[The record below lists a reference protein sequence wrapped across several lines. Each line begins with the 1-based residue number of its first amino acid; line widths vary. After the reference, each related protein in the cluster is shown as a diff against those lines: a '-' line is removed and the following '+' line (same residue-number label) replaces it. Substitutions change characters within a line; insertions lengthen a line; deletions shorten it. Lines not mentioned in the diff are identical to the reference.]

1 MKKTLAALIVGAFAA
16 SAANA
21 AVVYNNEGTKVELG
35 GRLSVIV
42 EQSTSTEDDQKQQH
56 GTLRNQGSRFHIKAT
71 HNFGDGFYA
80 QGYLETRLVSN
91 YPESSSDDFG
101 GITTKYAYV
110 TLGNNA
116 FGEVKLGRAK
126 TIADEITTAEDKE
139 YGLLNSKKYIP
150 TNGNTVGYTFNGIDG
165 LVLGAN
171 YLLAQNR
178 VPGGPG
184 AFPNKQGEVYPQ
196 QISNGV
202 QVGAKYD
209 ANNIVAAIAFGRTNY
224 KAAGNDFN
232 PGDSFGLG
240 RKEQVEGVLSTL
252 GYRFSDLGLLVSLD
266 SGYAKTKNHMK
277 HAFNPSNG
285 ESVPAKPAY
294 DEKSYFVSP
303 GFQYE
308 LMEDT
313 NLYGNFKYERN
324 SVDDFKRKR
333 GKIEREQAV
342 LFGIDH
348 KLHKQVLTYIEG
360 AYARTR
366 TSEKGTSKVK
376 TEKEKSVGV
385 GLRVYF

>member
-35 GRLSVIV
+35 GRLSVIA
-42 EQSTSTEDDQKQQH
+42 EQSSNTLDDQKQQH
-56 GTLRNQGSRFHIKAT
+56 GALRNQGSRFHIKAT

-80 QGYLETRLVSN
+80 QGYLETRFVSKYKDN
-91 YPESSSDDFG
+91 ADHFDS
-101 GITTKYAYV
+101 ITTKYAYV
-110 TLGNNA
+110 TLGNKA
-116 FGEVKLGRAK
+116 LGEVKLGRAK
-126 TIADEITTAEDKE
+126 TIADGITSAEDKE
-139 YGLLNSKKYIP
+139 YGVLNNSKYIP
-150 TNGNTVGYTFNGIDG
+150 TNGNTVGYTFEGIDG

-171 YLLAQNR
+171 YLLAQQR
-178 VPGGPG
+178 AHGST
-184 AFPNKQGEVYPQ
+184 AGEVVAQ
-196 QISNGV
+196 VISNGV

-209 ANNIVAAIAFGRTNY
+209 ANNIIAGIAYGRTNY
-224 KAAGNDFN
+224 REDLATQ
-232 PGDSFGLG
+232 GDSG
-240 RKEQVEGVLSTL
+240 KKQQVNGALSTL

-266 SGYAKTKNHMK
+266 SGYAKTKNYKDK
-277 HAFNPSNG
+277 H
-285 ESVPAKPAY
+285 
-294 DEKSYFVSP
+294 EKRYFVSP

-313 NLYGNFKYERN
+313 NVYGNFKYERN
-324 SVDDFKRKR
+324 SVDQ
-333 GKIEREQAV
+333 GKKAREHAV
-342 LFGIDH
+342 LFGVDH

-366 TSEKGTSKVK
+366 TNDKGKTEK

>member
-21 AVVYNNEGTKVELG
+21 VVVYNNEGTKVELG
-35 GRLSVIV
+35 GRLSVIA

-71 HNFGDGFYA
+71 HNLGDGFYA
-80 QGYLETRLVSN
+80 QGYLETRFVSD
-91 YPESSSDDFG
+91 YTREKADHFSD
-101 GITTKYAYV
+101 IATKYAYV
-110 TLGNNA
+110 TLGNNT

-150 TNGNTVGYTFNGIDG
+150 TNGNTIGYTFNAIDG

-171 YLLAQNR
+171 YLLAQER
-178 VPGGPG
+178 D
-184 AFPNKQGEVYPQ
+184 KQTLNIPRNGLQSGETTVGE
-196 QISNGV
+196 ISNGV

-209 ANNIVAAIAFGRTNY
+209 ANNIIVAIAYGRTNY
-224 KAAGNDFN
+224 K
-232 PGDSFGLG
+232 DSNETRRGSTTHVYQG
-240 RKEQVEGVLSTL
+240 KKVEVNGALASL
-252 GYRFSDLGLLVSLD
+252 GYRFSNLGLLVSLD
-266 SGYAKTKNHMK
+266 SGYAKTKNYKAK
-277 HAFNPSNG
+277 H
-285 ESVPAKPAY
+285 
-294 DEKSYFVSP
+294 EKSYFVSP

-313 NLYGNFKYERN
+313 NFYGNFKYERN
-324 SVDDFKRKR
+324 SVDQ
-333 GKIEREQAV
+333 GKKEREQAV

-360 AYARTR
+360 AYSRTR
-366 TSEKGTSKVK
+366 TTEPKAKVK

>member
-35 GRLSVIV
+35 GRLSVIA
-42 EQSTSTEDDQKQQH
+42 EQSSNTLDDQKQQH
-56 GTLRNQGSRFHIKAT
+56 GALRNQGSRFHIKAT

-80 QGYLETRLVSN
+80 QGYLETRLVTDITKN
-91 YPESSSDDFG
+91 HSDHFG
-101 GITTKYAYV
+101 DITTKYAYV
-110 TLGNNA
+110 TLGNKA
-116 FGEVKLGRAK
+116 LGEVKLGRAK
-126 TIADEITTAEDKE
+126 TIADGITSAEDKE
-139 YGLLNSKKYIP
+139 YGVLNNSKYVP
-150 TNGNTVGYTFNGIDG
+150 TNGNTVGYTFKGIDG

-171 YLLAQNR
+171 YLLAQERNTTDF
-178 VPGGPG
+178 VTPPV
-184 AFPNKQGEVYPQ
+184 GEVLSQ
-196 QISNGV
+196 TISNGV

-209 ANNIVAAIAFGRTNY
+209 ANNIIAAIAYGRTNY
-224 KAAGNDFN
+224 RENMNVN
-232 PGDSFGLG
+232 PSQPG

-252 GYRFSDLGLLVSLD
+252 GYHFSDLGLLVSLD

-277 HAFNPSNG
+277 PKSTRRSSSS
-285 ESVPAKPAY
+285 EPAY
-294 DEKSYFVSP
+294 DQKRYFVSP

-313 NLYGNFKYERN
+313 NVYGNFKYERT
-324 SVDDFKRKR
+324 SVNQ
-333 GKIEREQAV
+333 GKNTREQAV
-342 LFGIDH
+342 LFGVDH

-360 AYARTR
+360 AYARTK
-366 TSEKGTSKVK
+366 TNDKGTAEK

>member
-35 GRLSVIV
+35 GRLSVIA
-42 EQSTSTEDDQKQQH
+42 EQSSNTLDDQKQQH
-56 GTLRNQGSRFHIKAT
+56 GALRNQGSRFHIKAT

-80 QGYLETRLVSN
+80 QGYLETRLVTN
-91 YPESSSDDFG
+91 PNGFTHEDRDGFG
-101 GITTKYAYV
+101 DITTKYAYV
-110 TLGNNA
+110 TLGNKA
-116 FGEVKLGRAK
+116 LGEVKLGRAK
-126 TIADEITTAEDKE
+126 TIADGITSAEDKE
-139 YGLLNSKKYIP
+139 YGVLNNSKYVP
-150 TNGNTVGYTFNGIDG
+150 TNGNTVGYTFKGIDG

-171 YLLAQNR
+171 YLLAQKYDNT
-178 VPGGPG
+178 GG
-184 AFPNKQGEVYPQ
+184 NDGEVQ
-196 QISNGV
+196 KQSISNGV

-224 KAAGNDFN
+224 KEDNSPSA
-232 PGDSFGLG
+232 SK
-240 RKEQVEGVLSTL
+240 RKEQLKGVLSTL

-266 SGYAKTKNHMK
+266 SGYAKTKNHK
-277 HAFNPSNG
+277 QHR
-285 ESVPAKPAY
+285 PAAAAAAAY
-294 DEKSYFVSP
+294 DEKRYFVSP

-313 NLYGNFKYERN
+313 NVYGNFKYERT
-324 SVDDFKRKR
+324 SSDE
-333 GKIEREQAV
+333 GKKTHEQAV
-342 LFGIDH
+342 LFGVDH

-360 AYARTR
+360 AYARTK
-366 TSEKGTSKVK
+366 TNNTGKAEK

>member
-21 AVVYNNEGTKVELG
+21 AVVYNNEGTNVELG
-35 GRLSVIV
+35 GRLSIIA
-42 EQSTSTEDDQKQQH
+42 EQSNSTIKDQKQQH
-56 GTLRNQGSRFHIKAT
+56 GALRNQSSRFHIKAT

-80 QGYLETRLVSN
+80 QGYLETRLVSAQSGT
-91 YPESSSDDFG
+91 ESDNFG
-101 GITTKYAYV
+101 HIITKYAYV

-116 FGEVKLGRAK
+116 LGEVKLGRAK
-126 TIADEITTAEDKE
+126 TIADGITSAEDKE
-139 YGLLNSKKYIP
+139 YGVLNNSKYIP
-150 TNGNTVGYTFNGIDG
+150 TNGNTVGYTFKGIDG

-171 YLLAQNR
+171 YLLAQER
-178 VPGGPG
+178 HKYTAAAAAAGG
-184 AFPNKQGEVYPQ
+184 ARAVAGEVYPQ
-196 QISNGV
+196 KISNGV

-209 ANNIVAAIAFGRTNY
+209 ANNIIAGIAYGRTNY
-224 KAAGNDFN
+224 REDITITPADK
-232 PGDSFGLG
+232 LG
-240 RKEQVEGVLSTL
+240 KKQQVNGALSTL

-266 SGYAKTKNHMK
+266 SGYAKTKNYKAK
-277 HAFNPSNG
+277 H
-285 ESVPAKPAY
+285 
-294 DEKSYFVSP
+294 EKSYFVSP

-313 NLYGNFKYERN
+313 NVYGNFKYERN
-324 SVDDFKRKR
+324 SVDQGEK
-333 GKIEREQAV
+333 EREQAV

-360 AYARTR
+360 AYSRTR
-366 TSEKGTSKVK
+366 TTTVGSKMNASKVK

>member
-21 AVVYNNEGTKVELG
+21 AVVYNNEGTSVELG
-35 GRLSVIV
+35 GRLSVIA
-42 EQSTSTEDDQKQQH
+42 EQSTSTRKDQKQQH
-56 GTLRNQGSRFHIKAT
+56 GELRNAGSRFHIKAT

-80 QGYLETRLVSN
+80 QGYLETRLVSD
-91 YPESSSDDFG
+91 YEGRSDNFG
-101 GITTKYAYV
+101 NIITKYAYV
-110 TLGNNA
+110 TLGNKG

-126 TIADEITTAEDKE
+126 TISDGITSAEDKE
-139 YGLLNSKKYIP
+139 YGVLENKEYIP
-150 TNGNTVGYTFNGIDG
+150 KDGNSVGYTFKGIDG

-171 YLLAQNR
+171 YLLAQER
-178 VPGGPG
+178 VAYRSSNSKP
-184 AFPNKQGEVYPQ
+184 GEVSPQ
-196 QISNGV
+196 KISNGV

-209 ANNIVAAIAFGRTNY
+209 ANNIIAGIAYGRTNY
-224 KAAGNDFN
+224 REDISIPANKLD
-232 PGDSFGLG
+232 
-240 RKEQVEGVLSTL
+240 KKQQVNGALSTL

-266 SGYAKTKNHMK
+266 SGYAKTKNYKDK
-277 HAFNPSNG
+277 H
-285 ESVPAKPAY
+285 
-294 DEKSYFVSP
+294 EKRYFVSP

-313 NLYGNFKYERN
+313 NVYGNFKYERN
-324 SVDDFKRKR
+324 SVDQ
-333 GKIEREQAV
+333 GKKVREQAV
-342 LFGIDH
+342 LFGVDH

-366 TSEKGTSKVK
+366 TNDKDKTEK

>member
-35 GRLSVIV
+35 GRLSVIA
-42 EQSTSTEDDQKQQH
+42 EQSSSTIDDQKQQH

-71 HNFGDGFYA
+71 HNLGDGFYA
-80 QGYLETRLVSN
+80 QGYLETRFVSDFTR
-91 YPESSSDDFG
+91 EKSDHFAD
-101 GITTKYAYV
+101 ISTKYAYV
-110 TLGNNA
+110 TLGNNT

-150 TNGNTVGYTFNGIDG
+150 TNGSTIGYTFNGIDG

-171 YLLAQNR
+171 YLFAQERALNECA
-178 VPGGPG
+178 PASG
-184 AFPNKQGEVYPQ
+184 KIGEVLTGS
-196 QISNGV
+196 ISNGI

-209 ANNIVAAIAFGRTNY
+209 ANNIIVAIAYGRTNY
-224 KAAGNDFN
+224 KDTNATKRG
-232 PGDSFGLG
+232 GIRSSYLYQGK
-240 RKEQVEGVLSTL
+240 KEKVNGALASL

-266 SGYAKTKNHMK
+266 SGYAKTKNYKAK
-277 HAFNPSNG
+277 HT
-285 ESVPAKPAY
+285 
-294 DEKSYFVSP
+294 KSYFVSP

-324 SVDDFKRKR
+324 SIDQGEK
-333 GKIEREQAV
+333 EREQAV

-366 TSEKGTSKVK
+366 TNDKGKTEK

>member
-21 AVVYNNEGTKVELG
+21 AVVYNNEGTNVELG
-35 GRLSVIV
+35 GRLSIIA
-42 EQSTSTEDDQKQQH
+42 EQSNSTIKDQKQQH
-56 GTLRNQGSRFHIKAT
+56 GALRNQSSRLHIKAT
-71 HNFGDGFYA
+71 RNFGDGFYA
-80 QGYLETRLVSN
+80 QGYLETRLVSA
-91 YPESSSDDFG
+91 ESGSESDNFG
-101 GITTKYAYV
+101 YIITKYAYV

-116 FGEVKLGRAK
+116 LGEVKLGRAK
-126 TIADEITTAEDKE
+126 TIADGITSAEDKE
-139 YGLLNSKKYIP
+139 YGVLNNSKYIP
-150 TNGNTVGYTFNGIDG
+150 TNGNTVGYTFKGIDG

-171 YLLAQNR
+171 YLLAQAR
-178 VPGGPG
+178 YKYTSPTTG
-184 AFPNKQGEVYPQ
+184 AVAGEVYPQ
-196 QISNGV
+196 KISNGV

-209 ANNIVAAIAFGRTNY
+209 ANNIIAGIAYGRTNY
-224 KAAGNDFN
+224 REDLTIGSD
-232 PGDSFGLG
+232 DSN
-240 RKEQVEGVLSTL
+240 KKQQVNGALSTL
-252 GYRFSDLGLLVSLD
+252 GYHFSDLGLLVSLD
-266 SGYAKTKNHMK
+266 SGYAKTKNYKAK
-277 HAFNPSNG
+277 H
-285 ESVPAKPAY
+285 
-294 DEKSYFVSP
+294 EKSYFVSP

-324 SVDDFKRKR
+324 SVDQ
-333 GKIEREQAV
+333 GKKEREQAV

-366 TSEKGTSKVK
+366 TAEKNKGVK

>member
-35 GRLSVIV
+35 GRLSVIA
-42 EQSTSTEDDQKQQH
+42 EQSSNTLDDQEQQH
-56 GTLRNQGSRFHIKAT
+56 GALRNQGSRFHIKAT

-80 QGYLETRLVSN
+80 QGYLETRLVTDATK
-91 YPESSSDDFG
+91 EKSDHFG
-101 GITTKYAYV
+101 DITTKYAYV
-110 TLGNNA
+110 TLGNKA
-116 FGEVKLGRAK
+116 LGEVELGRAK
-126 TIADEITTAEDKE
+126 TIADGITSAEDKE
-139 YGLLNSKKYIP
+139 YGVLNNSKYVP
-150 TNGNTVGYTFNGIDG
+150 TNGNTVGYTFKGIDG

-171 YLLAQNR
+171 YLLAQGRN
-178 VPGGPG
+178 PTSFTDP
-184 AFPNKQGEVYPQ
+184 AGEVTPQ
-196 QISNGV
+196 SISNGV

-224 KAAGNDFN
+224 REN
-232 PGDSFGLG
+232 PKPTPYGISG
-240 RKEQVEGVLSTL
+240 RKEQVNGVVSTL

-266 SGYAKTKNHMK
+266 SGYAKTKYHSTTTTARK
-277 HAFNPSNG
+277 V
-285 ESVPAKPAY
+285 ETKPAY
-294 DEKSYFVSP
+294 DEKRYFVSP

-313 NLYGNFKYERN
+313 NVYGNFKYERN
-324 SVDDFKRKR
+324 SVDQ
-333 GKIEREQAV
+333 GKKTHEQAV
-342 LFGIDH
+342 LFGVDH

-360 AYARTR
+360 AYARTK
-366 TSEKGTSKVK
+366 TNDKGKTEK

>member
-1 MKKTLAALIVGAFAA
+1 MKKTLAALIIGALAA

-35 GRLSVIV
+35 GRLSIIA
-42 EQSTSTEDDQKQQH
+42 EQSNSTIKDQKQQH
-56 GTLRNQGSRFHIKAT
+56 GALRNQGSRFHIKAT

-80 QGYLETRLVSN
+80 QGYLETRFVSAQ
-91 YPESSSDDFG
+91 SGTKSDDFG
-101 GITTKYAYV
+101 HIITKYAYV
-110 TLGNNA
+110 TLGNKA

-126 TIADEITTAEDKE
+126 TIADGITSAEDKE
-139 YGLLNSKKYIP
+139 YGVLNNSKYIP
-150 TNGNTVGYTFNGIDG
+150 TNGNTVGYTFKGIDG

-171 YLLAQNR
+171 YLLAQDR
-178 VPGGPG
+178 SKYTAGGG
-184 AFPNKQGEVYPQ
+184 NVAGEVTSQ
-196 QISNGV
+196 SISNGV

-209 ANNIVAAIAFGRTNY
+209 ANNIIIGIAYGRTNY
-224 KAAGNDFN
+224 REDIINSQ
-232 PGDSFGLG
+232 PGLVGT
-240 RKEQVEGVLSTL
+240 KQQVNGALSTL

-266 SGYAKTKNHMK
+266 SGYAKTKNYKAK
-277 HAFNPSNG
+277 H
-285 ESVPAKPAY
+285 
-294 DEKSYFVSP
+294 EKSYFVSP

-313 NLYGNFKYERN
+313 NVYGNFKYERD
-324 SVDDFKRKR
+324 SVDQ
-333 GKIEREQAV
+333 GKKAREHAV
-342 LFGIDH
+342 LFGVDH

-366 TSEKGTSKVK
+366 TTESKKGVK

>member
-35 GRLSVIV
+35 GRLSIIA
-42 EQSTSTEDDQKQQH
+42 EQSSTTEDDQKQQH
-56 GTLRNQGSRFHIKAT
+56 GALRNQGSRFHIKAT
-71 HNFGDGFYA
+71 HNLGDGFYA
-80 QGYLETRLVSN
+80 QGYLETRFVSD
-91 YPESSSDDFG
+91 SIRSGADQFSD
-101 GITTKYAYV
+101 ITTKYAYV
-110 TLGNNA
+110 TLGNNT

-150 TNGNTVGYTFNGIDG
+150 TNGNTVGYTFNAIDG

-171 YLLAQNR
+171 YLLAQERGVDNTDYGTGLD
-178 VPGGPG
+178 V
-184 AFPNKQGEVYPQ
+184 KSGEVTIGK
-196 QISNGV
+196 ISNGI

-209 ANNIVAAIAFGRTNY
+209 ANNIIVGIAYGRTNY
-224 KAAGNDFN
+224 KDTNHTTTPRTTTLAYQGKKQEVNGALA
-232 PGDSFGLG
+232 S
-240 RKEQVEGVLSTL
+240 L

-266 SGYAKTKNHMK
+266 SGYAKTKNYKAK
-277 HAFNPSNG
+277 H
-285 ESVPAKPAY
+285 
-294 DEKSYFVSP
+294 EKSYFVSP

-313 NLYGNFKYERN
+313 NFYGNFKYERN
-324 SVDDFKRKR
+324 SVDQ
-333 GKIEREQAV
+333 GKKEREQAV

-366 TSEKGTSKVK
+366 TTENIASKSTVK

>member
-35 GRLSVIV
+35 GRLSVIA
-42 EQSTSTEDDQKQQH
+42 EQSSNTLDDQEQQH
-56 GTLRNQGSRFHIKAT
+56 GALRNQGSRFHIKAT

-80 QGYLETRLVSN
+80 QGYLETRLVTDATK
-91 YPESSSDDFG
+91 EKSDHFG
-101 GITTKYAYV
+101 DITTKYAYV
-110 TLGNNA
+110 TLGNKA
-116 FGEVKLGRAK
+116 LGEVKLGRAK
-126 TIADEITTAEDKE
+126 TIADGITSAEDKE
-139 YGLLNSKKYIP
+139 YGVLNNSKYVP
-150 TNGNTVGYTFNGIDG
+150 TNGNTVGYTFKGIDG

-171 YLLAQNR
+171 YLLAQGRN
-178 VPGGPG
+178 PTSFTDP
-184 AFPNKQGEVYPQ
+184 AGEVTPQ
-196 QISNGV
+196 SISNGV

-224 KAAGNDFN
+224 REN
-232 PGDSFGLG
+232 PKPTPYGISG
-240 RKEQVEGVLSTL
+240 RKEQVNGVVSTL

-266 SGYAKTKNHMK
+266 SGYAKTKYHSTTTTTTTRK
-277 HAFNPSNG
+277 V
-285 ESVPAKPAY
+285 ETKPAY
-294 DEKSYFVSP
+294 DEKRYFVSP

-313 NLYGNFKYERN
+313 NVYGNFKYERN
-324 SVDDFKRKR
+324 SVDQ
-333 GKIEREQAV
+333 GKKTHEQAV
-342 LFGIDH
+342 LFGVDH

-360 AYARTR
+360 AYARTK
-366 TSEKGTSKVK
+366 TNDKGKTEK

>member
-35 GRLSVIV
+35 GRLSVIA
-42 EQSTSTEDDQKQQH
+42 EQSSNTLDDQKQQH
-56 GTLRNQGSRFHIKAT
+56 GALRNQGSRFHIKAT

-80 QGYLETRLVSN
+80 QGYLETRLVTDLTQN
-91 YPESSSDDFG
+91 NADHFG
-101 GITTKYAYV
+101 DITTKYAYV
-110 TLGNNA
+110 TLGNKA

-126 TIADEITTAEDKE
+126 TIADGITSAEDKE
-139 YGLLNSKKYIP
+139 YGVLNNSKYIP
-150 TNGNTVGYTFNGIDG
+150 TNGNTAGYTFKGIDG

-171 YLLAQNR
+171 YLLAKERDPTSIQT
-178 VPGGPG
+178 VS
-184 AFPNKQGEVYPQ
+184 GEVSAQ
-196 QISNGV
+196 SISNGV

-224 KAAGNDFN
+224 KENLNVTQYGNS
-232 PGDSFGLG
+232 GT
-240 RKEQVEGVLSTL
+240 KQQVEGVLSTL

-266 SGYAKTKNHMK
+266 SGYAKTKHHKVEKGYNTTT
-277 HAFNPSNG
+277 NN
-285 ESVPAKPAY
+285 KPAY
-294 DEKSYFVSP
+294 DQKRYFVSP

-313 NLYGNFKYERN
+313 NVYGNFKYERT
-324 SVDDFKRKR
+324 SVNQ
-333 GKIEREQAV
+333 GKKTHEHAV
-342 LFGIDH
+342 LFGVDH

-360 AYARTR
+360 AYARTK
-366 TSEKGTSKVK
+366 TNDKGKTEK

>member
-21 AVVYNNEGTKVELG
+21 AVVYNNEGTNVELG
-35 GRLSVIV
+35 GRLSVIA
-42 EQSTSTEDDQKQQH
+42 EQSSNTLDDQKQQH
-56 GTLRNQGSRFHIKAT
+56 GAVRNQGSRFHIKAT

-80 QGYLETRLVSN
+80 QGYLETRLVTDITKN
-91 YPESSSDDFG
+91 HSDHFG
-101 GITTKYAYV
+101 DITTKYAYV
-110 TLGNNA
+110 TLGNKA

-126 TIADEITTAEDKE
+126 TIADGITSAEDKE
-139 YGLLNSKKYIP
+139 YGVLNNSKYVP
-150 TNGNTVGYTFNGIDG
+150 TNGNTVGYTFKGIDG

-171 YLLAQNR
+171 YLLAQGRNTTDF
-178 VPGGPG
+178 VTPPV
-184 AFPNKQGEVYPQ
+184 GEVLPQ
-196 QISNGV
+196 TISNGV

-209 ANNIVAAIAFGRTNY
+209 ANNIIAAIAYGRTNY
-224 KAAGNDFN
+224 RENMNVN
-232 PGDSFGLG
+232 PSQPG

-252 GYRFSDLGLLVSLD
+252 GYHFSDLGLLVSLD

-277 HAFNPSNG
+277 
-285 ESVPAKPAY
+285 PAARRGAAAAEPAY
-294 DEKSYFVSP
+294 DQKRYFVSP

-313 NLYGNFKYERN
+313 NVYGNFKYERT
-324 SVDDFKRKR
+324 SVNQ
-333 GKIEREQAV
+333 GKNTREQAV
-342 LFGIDH
+342 LFGVDH

-360 AYARTR
+360 AYARTK
-366 TSEKGTSKVK
+366 TNDKGKTEK

>member
-35 GRLSVIV
+35 GRLSVIA
-42 EQSTSTEDDQKQQH
+42 EQSNTTVDDQKQQH
-56 GTLRNQGSRFHIKAT
+56 GALRNQGSRFHIKAT

-80 QGYLETRLVSN
+80 QGYLETRFVTDGTKNHSAH
-91 YPESSSDDFG
+91 FG
-101 GITTKYAYV
+101 DITTKYAYV
-110 TLGNNA
+110 TLGNKA
-116 FGEVKLGRAK
+116 LGEVKLGLAK
-126 TIADEITTAEDKE
+126 TIADGITSAEDKE
-139 YGLLNSKKYIP
+139 YGVLNNSKYVP
-150 TNGNTVGYTFNGIDG
+150 TNGNTVGYTFKGIDG

-171 YLLAQNR
+171 YLLAQDRDQTDLTNR
-178 VPGGPG
+178 
-184 AFPNKQGEVYPQ
+184 AGEVVDQ
-196 QISNGV
+196 SISNGV

-224 KAAGNDFN
+224 KENMRPKVLN
-232 PGDSFGLG
+232 SSK
-240 RKEQVEGVLSTL
+240 KEQVEGVLSTL

-266 SGYAKTKNHMK
+266 SGYAKTKNH
-277 HAFNPSNG
+277 AAAAAAARRG
-285 ESVPAKPAY
+285 GAATPAY
-294 DEKSYFVSP
+294 DEKRYFVSP

-313 NLYGNFKYERN
+313 NVYGNFKYERT
-324 SVDDFKRKR
+324 SVNQ
-333 GKIEREQAV
+333 GKNTRQQAV
-342 LFGIDH
+342 LFGVDH

-360 AYARTR
+360 AYARTK
-366 TSEKGTSKVK
+366 TNDKGKAEK

>member
-21 AVVYNNEGTKVELG
+21 AVVYNNEGTNVELG
-35 GRLSVIV
+35 GRLSIIA
-42 EQSTSTEDDQKQQH
+42 EQSNSTIKDQKQQH
-56 GTLRNQGSRFHIKAT
+56 GALRNQSSRFHIKAT

-80 QGYLETRLVSN
+80 QGYLETRLVSAQSGT
-91 YPESSSDDFG
+91 ESDNFG
-101 GITTKYAYV
+101 HIITKYAYV
-110 TLGNNA
+110 TLGNKA
-116 FGEVKLGRAK
+116 LGEVKLGRAK
-126 TIADEITTAEDKE
+126 TIADGITSAEDKE
-139 YGLLNSKKYIP
+139 YGVLNNSKYIP
-150 TNGNTVGYTFNGIDG
+150 TNGNTVGYTFKGIDG

-171 YLLAQNR
+171 YLLAQER
-178 VPGGPG
+178 HKYTAAGVSGVPGVPG
-184 AFPNKQGEVYPQ
+184 AVAGEVYPQ
-196 QISNGV
+196 KISNGV

-209 ANNIVAAIAFGRTNY
+209 ANNIIAGIAYGRTNY
-224 KAAGNDFN
+224 REDIAN
-232 PGDSFGLG
+232 PDLG
-240 RKEQVEGVLSTL
+240 KKQQVNGALSTL

-266 SGYAKTKNHMK
+266 SGYAKTKNYKAK
-277 HAFNPSNG
+277 H
-285 ESVPAKPAY
+285 
-294 DEKSYFVSP
+294 EKSYFVSP

-313 NLYGNFKYERN
+313 NFYGNFKYERN
-324 SVDDFKRKR
+324 SVDQ
-333 GKIEREQAV
+333 GKKEREQAV

-366 TSEKGTSKVK
+366 KNDQGKTEK

>member
-21 AVVYNNEGTKVELG
+21 AVVYNNEGTNVELG
-35 GRLSVIV
+35 GRLSVIA
-42 EQSTSTEDDQKQQH
+42 EQSNSTRKDQKQQH
-56 GTLRNQGSRFHIKAT
+56 GELRNAGSRFHIKAT

-80 QGYLETRLVSN
+80 QGYLETRLVSD
-91 YPESSSDDFG
+91 YQSSSDNFG
-101 GITTKYAYV
+101 NIITKYAYV
-110 TLGNNA
+110 TLGNKG

-126 TIADEITTAEDKE
+126 TISDGITSAEDKE
-139 YGLLNSKKYIP
+139 YGVLENKEYIP
-150 TNGNTVGYTFNGIDG
+150 KDGNSVGYTFKGIDG

-171 YLLAQNR
+171 YLLAQKR
-178 VPGGPG
+178 EAYKTTAATP
-184 AFPNKQGEVYPQ
+184 GEVIAQ
-196 QISNGV
+196 AISNGV

-209 ANNIVAAIAFGRTNY
+209 ANNIIAGIAYGRTNY
-224 KAAGNDFN
+224 REDLAEPGNKS
-232 PGDSFGLG
+232 G
-240 RKEQVEGVLSTL
+240 KKQQVNGALSTL

-266 SGYAKTKNHMK
+266 SGYAKTKNYKDK
-277 HAFNPSNG
+277 H
-285 ESVPAKPAY
+285 
-294 DEKSYFVSP
+294 EKRYFVSP

-313 NLYGNFKYERN
+313 NVYGNFKYERN
-324 SVDDFKRKR
+324 SVDQ
-333 GKIEREQAV
+333 GKKAREHAV
-342 LFGIDH
+342 LFGVDH

-366 TSEKGTSKVK
+366 TNDKDKTEK

>member
-21 AVVYNNEGTKVELG
+21 VVVYNNEGTKVELG
-35 GRLSVIV
+35 GRLSIIA
-42 EQSTSTEDDQKQQH
+42 EQSSATEDDQKQQH

-71 HNFGDGFYA
+71 HNLGDGFYA
-80 QGYLETRLVSN
+80 QGYLETRFVSD
-91 YPESSSDDFG
+91 YTKEKSDHFAD
-101 GITTKYAYV
+101 ISTKYAYV
-110 TLGNNA
+110 TLGNNT

-139 YGLLNSKKYIP
+139 YGLLNNKKYIP
-150 TNGNTVGYTFNGIDG
+150 TNGNTVGYTFNAIDG

-171 YLLAQNR
+171 YLLAQER
-178 VPGGPG
+178 DVQTVPGVGT
-184 AFPNKQGEVYPQ
+184 KTGEVTVGE
-196 QISNGV
+196 INNGI

-209 ANNIVAAIAFGRTNY
+209 ANNIIVGIAYGRTNY
-224 KAAGNDFN
+224 R
-232 PGDSFGLG
+232 DSNKQRSSSRGTTTYTYQGKKQEVNGALA
-240 RKEQVEGVLSTL
+240 SL

-266 SGYAKTKNHMK
+266 SGYAKTKKYKAK
-277 HAFNPSNG
+277 H
-285 ESVPAKPAY
+285 
-294 DEKSYFVSP
+294 EKSYFVSP

-324 SVDDFKRKR
+324 SVDQGEK
-333 GKIEREQAV
+333 EREQAV

-360 AYARTR
+360 AYSRTR
-366 TSEKGTSKVK
+366 TAANDGKTKEK

>member
-21 AVVYNNEGTKVELG
+21 AVVYNNEGTSVELG
-35 GRLSVIV
+35 GRLSVIA
-42 EQSTSTEDDQKQQH
+42 EQSTSTRKDQKQQH
-56 GTLRNQGSRFHIKAT
+56 GELRNAGSRFHIKAT

-80 QGYLETRLVSN
+80 QGYLETRLVSD
-91 YPESSSDDFG
+91 YEGRSDNFG
-101 GITTKYAYV
+101 NIITKYAYV
-110 TLGNNA
+110 TLGNKG

-126 TIADEITTAEDKE
+126 TISDGITSAEDKE
-139 YGLLNSKKYIP
+139 YGVLENKEYIP
-150 TNGNTVGYTFNGIDG
+150 KDGNSVGYTFKGIDG

-171 YLLAQNR
+171 YLLAQERVAYRGGNR
-178 VPGGPG
+178 KP
-184 AFPNKQGEVYPQ
+184 GEVSPQ
-196 QISNGV
+196 KISNGV

-209 ANNIVAAIAFGRTNY
+209 ANNIIAGIAYGRTNY
-224 KAAGNDFN
+224 REDISISASESGK
-232 PGDSFGLG
+232 
-240 RKEQVEGVLSTL
+240 KQQVNGALSTL

-266 SGYAKTKNHMK
+266 SGYAKTKNYKDK
-277 HAFNPSNG
+277 H
-285 ESVPAKPAY
+285 
-294 DEKSYFVSP
+294 EKRYFVSP

-313 NLYGNFKYERN
+313 NVYGNFKYERN
-324 SVDDFKRKR
+324 SVDQ
-333 GKIEREQAV
+333 GKKVREQAV
-342 LFGIDH
+342 LFGVDH

-366 TSEKGTSKVK
+366 TNDKDKTEK

>member
-21 AVVYNNEGTKVELG
+21 VVVYNNEGTKVELG
-35 GRLSVIV
+35 GRLSVIA
-42 EQSTSTEDDQKQQH
+42 EQSSNTEDDQKNQH
-56 GTLRNQGSRFHIKAT
+56 GGLRNQGSRFHIKAT
-71 HNFGDGFYA
+71 HNLGDGFYA
-80 QGYLETRLVSN
+80 QGYLETRFVSD
-91 YPESSSDDFG
+91 YTKEKSDHFG
-101 GITTKYAYV
+101 DIATKYAYV
-110 TLGNNA
+110 TLGNNT

-150 TNGNTVGYTFNGIDG
+150 TSGNTIGYTFNGIDG

-171 YLLAQNR
+171 YLLAQER
-178 VPGGPG
+178 DVQTV
-184 AFPNKQGEVYPQ
+184 KQLNLRAGEVTVGE
-196 QISNGV
+196 ISNGI

-209 ANNIVAAIAFGRTNY
+209 ANNIIVGIAYGRTNY
-224 KAAGNDFN
+224 KDTDKKTGVKYSYQ
-232 PGDSFGLG
+232 GK
-240 RKEQVEGVLSTL
+240 KEKVSGALASL

-266 SGYAKTKNHMK
+266 SGYAKTKNYKAK
-277 HAFNPSNG
+277 HQ
-285 ESVPAKPAY
+285 
-294 DEKSYFVSP
+294 KSYFVSP

-313 NLYGNFKYERN
+313 NVYGNFKYERN
-324 SVDDFKRKR
+324 SVDQGNK
-333 GKIEREQAV
+333 EREHAV

-366 TSEKGTSKVK
+366 TTTVGKDTKVK

>member
-1 MKKTLAALIVGAFAA
+1 MKKTLAALIIGALAA

-35 GRLSVIV
+35 GRLSIIA
-42 EQSTSTEDDQKQQH
+42 EQSNSTVNDQKQQH
-56 GTLRNQGSRFHIKAT
+56 GALRNQGSRFHIKAT

-80 QGYLETRLVSN
+80 QGYLETRFVAAQSGTK
-91 YPESSSDDFG
+91 SDDFG
-101 GITTKYAYV
+101 HIITKYAYV
-110 TLGNNA
+110 TLGNKA

-126 TIADEITTAEDKE
+126 TIADGITSAEDKE
-139 YGLLNSKKYIP
+139 YGVLNNSKYIP
-150 TNGNTVGYTFNGIDG
+150 TDGNTVGYTFKGIDG

-171 YLLAQNR
+171 YLLAQDR
-178 VPGGPG
+178 YKYTTSIGV
-184 AFPNKQGEVYPQ
+184 AGEVTPQ
-196 QISNGV
+196 SISNGV

-209 ANNIVAAIAFGRTNY
+209 ANNIIIGIAYGRTNY
-224 KAAGNDFN
+224 REDIVNMKAD
-232 PGDSFGLG
+232 LV
-240 RKEQVEGVLSTL
+240 KQQVNGALSTL

-266 SGYAKTKNHMK
+266 SGYAKTKNYKDK
-277 HAFNPSNG
+277 H
-285 ESVPAKPAY
+285 
-294 DEKSYFVSP
+294 EKSYFVSP

-313 NLYGNFKYERN
+313 NFYGNFKYERN
-324 SVDDFKRKR
+324 SVDQ
-333 GKIEREQAV
+333 GKKEREQAV

-366 TSEKGTSKVK
+366 TNDKSKVEK

>member
-35 GRLSVIV
+35 GRLSVIA
-42 EQSTSTEDDQKQQH
+42 EQSNTTVDDQKQQH
-56 GTLRNQGSRFHIKAT
+56 GALRNQGSRFHIKAT

-80 QGYLETRLVSN
+80 QGYLETRFISN
-91 YPESSSDDFG
+91 FGENSSDHFG
-101 GITTKYAYV
+101 HITTKYAYA
-110 TLGNNA
+110 TLGNKA

-126 TIADEITTAEDKE
+126 TIADGITSAEDKE
-139 YGLLNSKKYIP
+139 YGVLNNSKYIR
-150 TNGNTVGYTFNGIDG
+150 TNGNTVGYTFKGIDG

-171 YLLAQNR
+171 YLLAQER
-178 VPGGPG
+178 VPAEAGT
-184 AFPNKQGEVYPQ
+184 FIDKQGEVYPQ
-196 QISNGV
+196 SISNGV

-209 ANNIVAAIAFGRTNY
+209 ANNIIAGIAYGRANY
-224 KAAGNDFN
+224 SENVFN
-232 PGDSFGLG
+232 TRVNLG

-252 GYRFSDLGLLVSLD
+252 GYHFSDLGLLVSLD
-266 SGYAKTKNHMK
+266 SGYAKTKYHTTTRK
-277 HAFNPSNG
+277 V
-285 ESVPAKPAY
+285 ETKPAY
-294 DEKSYFVSP
+294 DEKRYFVSP

-313 NLYGNFKYERN
+313 NVYGNFKYERT
-324 SVDDFKRKR
+324 SSDE
-333 GKIEREQAV
+333 GKKTHEHAV
-342 LFGIDH
+342 LFGVDH

-360 AYARTR
+360 AYARTK
-366 TSEKGTSKVK
+366 TNDKGKTEK

>member
-1 MKKTLAALIVGAFAA
+1 MKKTLAALIVGAFVA

-35 GRLSVIV
+35 GRLSVIA
-42 EQSTSTEDDQKQQH
+42 EQSSNTVDDQKQQH
-56 GTLRNQGSRFHIKAT
+56 GALRNQGSRFHIKAT

-80 QGYLETRLVSN
+80 QGYLETRLVTEGTQDN
-91 YPESSSDDFG
+91 SDHFG
-101 GITTKYAYV
+101 DITTKYAYV
-110 TLGNNA
+110 TLGNKA

-126 TIADEITTAEDKE
+126 TIADGITSAEDKE
-139 YGLLNSKKYIP
+139 YGVLNNSKYIR
-150 TNGNTVGYTFNGIDG
+150 TNGNTVGYTFKGIDG

-171 YLLAQNR
+171 YLLAQQRLHNDQGVIPR
-178 VPGGPG
+178 K
-184 AFPNKQGEVYPQ
+184 AGEVYPQ
-196 QISNGV
+196 AISNGV

-224 KAAGNDFN
+224 RENTTGNLRII
-232 PGDSFGLG
+232 SG

-266 SGYAKTKNHMK
+266 SGYAKTKNHTTTTTAAGK
-277 HAFNPSNG
+277 KTETHS
-285 ESVPAKPAY
+285 AY
-294 DEKSYFVSP
+294 DEKRSFVSP

-313 NLYGNFKYERN
+313 NVYGNFKYERT
-324 SVDDFKRKR
+324 SSDE
-333 GKIEREQAV
+333 GKKTHEQAV
-342 LFGIDH
+342 LFGVDH

-360 AYARTR
+360 AYARTK
-366 TSEKGTSKVK
+366 TNDKGKTEK

>member
-21 AVVYNNEGTKVELG
+21 AVVYNNEGTNVELG
-35 GRLSVIV
+35 GRLSVIA
-42 EQSTSTEDDQKQQH
+42 EQSNSTRKDQKQQH
-56 GTLRNQGSRFHIKAT
+56 GELRNAGSRFHIKAT

-80 QGYLETRLVSN
+80 QGYLETRLVSG
-91 YPESSSDDFG
+91 YESRSDNFG
-101 GITTKYAYV
+101 IIITKYAYV
-110 TLGNNA
+110 TLGNKG

-126 TIADEITTAEDKE
+126 TISDGITSAEDKE
-139 YGLLNSKKYIP
+139 YGVLKNKEYIP
-150 TNGNTVGYTFNGIDG
+150 KDGNSVGYTFKGIDG

-171 YLLAQNR
+171 YLLAQERHAYKSGTNT
-178 VPGGPG
+178 P
-184 AFPNKQGEVYPQ
+184 GEVISQ
-196 QISNGV
+196 SISNGV

-209 ANNIVAAIAFGRTNY
+209 ANNIIVGIAYGRTNY
-224 KAAGNDFN
+224 NREYMSSQQSDVGK
-232 PGDSFGLG
+232 
-240 RKEQVEGVLSTL
+240 KQQVNGALSTL

-266 SGYAKTKNHMK
+266 SGYAKTKNYKDK
-277 HAFNPSNG
+277 H
-285 ESVPAKPAY
+285 
-294 DEKSYFVSP
+294 EKRYFVSP

-324 SVDDFKRKR
+324 SVDQ
-333 GKIEREQAV
+333 GKKEREQAV

-366 TSEKGTSKVK
+366 TTMHDMNRTSTVK

>member
-35 GRLSVIV
+35 GRLSVIA
-42 EQSTSTEDDQKQQH
+42 EQSNTTVDDQKQQH
-56 GTLRNQGSRFHIKAT
+56 GALRNQGSRFHIKAT

-80 QGYLETRLVSN
+80 QGYLETRFVTDGTKNHSAH
-91 YPESSSDDFG
+91 FG
-101 GITTKYAYV
+101 DITTKYAYV
-110 TLGNNA
+110 TLGNKA
-116 FGEVKLGRAK
+116 LGEVKLGLAK
-126 TIADEITTAEDKE
+126 TIADGITSAEDKE
-139 YGLLNSKKYIP
+139 YGVLNNSKYVP
-150 TNGNTVGYTFNGIDG
+150 TNGNTVGYTFKGIDG

-171 YLLAQNR
+171 YLLAQDRDQTDLTNR
-178 VPGGPG
+178 
-184 AFPNKQGEVYPQ
+184 AGEVVDQ
-196 QISNGV
+196 SISNGV

-224 KAAGNDFN
+224 KENMRPQVLN
-232 PGDSFGLG
+232 SSK
-240 RKEQVEGVLSTL
+240 KEQVEGVLSTL

-266 SGYAKTKNHMK
+266 SGYAKTKNH
-277 HAFNPSNG
+277 AAAAAAAARG
-285 ESVPAKPAY
+285 GATPAY
-294 DEKSYFVSP
+294 DEKRYFVSP

-313 NLYGNFKYERN
+313 NVYGNFKYERT
-324 SVDDFKRKR
+324 SVNQ
-333 GKIEREQAV
+333 GKNTRQQAV
-342 LFGIDH
+342 LFGVDH

-360 AYARTR
+360 AYARTK
-366 TSEKGTSKVK
+366 TNDKGKAEK

>member
-1 MKKTLAALIVGAFAA
+1 MKKTLAALIIGALAA

-35 GRLSVIV
+35 GRLSIIA
-42 EQSTSTEDDQKQQH
+42 EQSNSTIKDQKQQH
-56 GTLRNQGSRFHIKAT
+56 GALRNQGSRFHIKAT

-80 QGYLETRLVSN
+80 QGYLETRFVSAQ
-91 YPESSSDDFG
+91 SGTKSDDFG
-101 GITTKYAYV
+101 HIITKYAYV
-110 TLGNNA
+110 TLGNKA

-126 TIADEITTAEDKE
+126 TIADGITSAEDKE
-139 YGLLNSKKYIP
+139 YGVLNNSKYIP
-150 TNGNTVGYTFNGIDG
+150 TNGNTVGYTFKGIDG

-171 YLLAQNR
+171 YLLAQDRSKYTAAGN
-178 VPGGPG
+178 V
-184 AFPNKQGEVYPQ
+184 AGEVTSQ
-196 QISNGV
+196 SISNGV

-209 ANNIVAAIAFGRTNY
+209 ANNIIIGIAYGRTNY
-224 KAAGNDFN
+224 REYIISKQPDDLVGT
-232 PGDSFGLG
+232 
-240 RKEQVEGVLSTL
+240 KQQVNGALSTL

-266 SGYAKTKNHMK
+266 SGYAKTKNYKAK
-277 HAFNPSNG
+277 H
-285 ESVPAKPAY
+285 
-294 DEKSYFVSP
+294 EKSYFVSP

-313 NLYGNFKYERN
+313 NVYGNFKYERD
-324 SVDDFKRKR
+324 SVDQ
-333 GKIEREQAV
+333 GKKAREHAV
-342 LFGIDH
+342 LFGVDH

-366 TSEKGTSKVK
+366 TTESKKGVK

>member
-21 AVVYNNEGTKVELG
+21 VVVYNNEGTKVELG
-35 GRLSVIV
+35 GRLSVIA
-42 EQSTSTEDDQKQQH
+42 EQSTSTIDDQKNQH
-56 GTLRNQGSRFHIKAT
+56 GALRNQGSRFHIKAT

-80 QGYLETRLVSN
+80 QGYLETRFVTDGSLN
-91 YPESSSDDFG
+91 GSDDFG
-101 GITTKYAYV
+101 DITTKYAYV
-110 TLGNNA
+110 TLGNKA
-116 FGEVKLGRAK
+116 FGEVKLGKAK

-139 YGLLNSKKYIP
+139 YGLLSSKKYIP

-171 YLLAQNR
+171 YLLAQER
-178 VPGGPG
+178 DIEDSPVGLGDG
-184 AFPNKQGEVYPQ
+184 TKAGEVALGK
-196 QISNGV
+196 ISNGI

-209 ANNIVAAIAFGRTNY
+209 ANNIIVAIAYGRTNY
-224 KAAGNDFN
+224 KPSTNTRHE
-232 PGDSFGLG
+232 SS
-240 RKEQVEGVLSTL
+240 RKKQKVNGALASL

-266 SGYAKTKNHMK
+266 GGYARTKHNEAK
-277 HAFNPSNG
+277 H
-285 ESVPAKPAY
+285 
-294 DEKSYFVSP
+294 EKRYFVSP

-324 SVDDFKRKR
+324 SVDQVKGKD

>member
-35 GRLSVIV
+35 GRLSVIA
-42 EQSTSTEDDQKQQH
+42 EQSNTTIDDQKQQH
-56 GTLRNQGSRFHIKAT
+56 GALRNQGSRFHIKAT

-80 QGYLETRLVSN
+80 QGYLETRLVTDATKN
-91 YPESSSDDFG
+91 HSDHFG
-101 GITTKYAYV
+101 DITTKYAYV
-110 TLGNNA
+110 TLGNKA
-116 FGEVKLGRAK
+116 LGEVKLGRAK
-126 TIADEITTAEDKE
+126 TIADGITSAEDKE
-139 YGLLNSKKYIP
+139 YGVLNNSKYVP
-150 TNGNTVGYTFNGIDG
+150 TNGNTVGYTFKGIDG

-171 YLLAQNR
+171 YLLAQGRN
-178 VPGGPG
+178 PTSFTDP
-184 AFPNKQGEVYPQ
+184 AGEVTPQ
-196 QISNGV
+196 SISNGV

-224 KAAGNDFN
+224 REN
-232 PGDSFGLG
+232 PRPTPYGISGK
-240 RKEQVEGVLSTL
+240 KEQINGVVSTL

-266 SGYAKTKNHMK
+266 SGYAKTKYHK
-277 HAFNPSNG
+277 EIKSSSTTPG
-285 ESVPAKPAY
+285 Y
-294 DEKSYFVSP
+294 DEKRYFVSP

-313 NLYGNFKYERN
+313 NVYGNFKYERT
-324 SVDDFKRKR
+324 SVNQ
-333 GKIEREQAV
+333 GKNTREQAV
-342 LFGIDH
+342 LFGVDH

-360 AYARTR
+360 AYARTK
-366 TSEKGTSKVK
+366 TNDKGKTEK